1 MIDKIEG
8 INAFFKIGNSPSLK
22 KKAIQTVKIH
32 NDEST
37 AREIINFISLGRSN
51 KNNLNL

>member
-1 MIDKIEG
+1 MHFSKLG
-8 INAFFKIGNSPSLK
+8 IPQVLK

-32 NDEST
+32 NVEST
-37 AREIINFISLGRSN
+37 AREIINLISLGRSN